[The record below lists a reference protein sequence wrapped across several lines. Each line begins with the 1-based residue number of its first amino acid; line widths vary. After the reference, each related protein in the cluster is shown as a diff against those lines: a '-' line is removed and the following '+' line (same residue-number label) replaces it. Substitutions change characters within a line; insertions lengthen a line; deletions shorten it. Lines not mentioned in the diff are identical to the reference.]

1 MSRLMTKSLLVV
13 VFGLATAAVGFAQ
26 RQPATSGGTS
36 SSGSGTST
44 ADRNQQTKDAHTTG
58 SSNGSTNGATTAAGK
73 STSAKATF
81 EVYKDKSGEYRWRLR
96 ATNTQILAMA
106 AQGYSDKRSCL
117 NAIESVKRDVASAP
131 VKEEEAVAGK
141 DDASTD
147 GAAAKTAGSRSGD
160 GSTSGSTSGTTS
172 GSKSG
177 STSGTNSGTTGS
189 KTSQK

>member
-1 MSRLMTKSLLVV
+1 MPRAFVLSLMGLVV
-13 VFGLATAAVGFAQ
+13 MSVAFLAFTATPPVHAIEVGAAEPEKPSTFA
-26 RQPATSGGTS
+26 
-36 SSGSGTST
+36 
-44 ADRNQQTKDAHTTG
+44 
-58 SSNGSTNGATTAAGK
+58 AA
-73 STSAKATF
+73 AATF

-141 DDASTD
+141 DDASAD
-147 GAAAKTAGSRSGD
+147 GAAAKTAGSRSRD